1 MINAEELDERKQ
13 AKPETLPERGTEEHP
28 SVEDARILIADDDP
42 DVTRLTLHLL
52 QRAGFGHIDTATGG
66 RHAIAMM
73 RARTPDVLLLDVHMP
88 EIDGLATLRAM
99 SADGR
104 PRPVT
109 SVLAVSGDSSPGIRR
124 SMLLHGAEDFLVRPC
139 AGADLVDRV
148 RRLATRTRSLNDALE
163 RLSLLDGL
171 VRNPRAPRRS
181 GRGVVRARG
190 FEP

>member
-1 MINAEELDERKQ
+1 MIYAEELDERKQ
-13 AKPETLPERGTEEHP
+13 ANSATFLGRPAGEPA

-42 DVTRLTLHLL
+42 DVMRLTLHLL

-66 RHAIAMM
+66 RQAIAMM
-73 RARTPDVLLLDVHMP
+73 HARTPDVLLLDVHMP
-88 EIDGLATLRAM
+88 EIDGLATLQAM

-104 PRPVT
+104 PRSVT

-139 AGADLVDRV
+139 AGADLVERV
-148 RRLATRTRSLNDALE
+148 KRLATRTRSLNDALD

-171 VRNPRAPRRS
+171 VRNPR
-181 GRGVVRARG
+181 VAR
-190 FEP
+190 P

>member
-1 MINAEELDERKQ
+1 MIYAQELDERGQ
-13 AKPETLPERGTEEHP
+13 ANPATFLGRGAEAHRP
-28 SVEDARILIADDDP
+28 VEDARILIADDDP
-42 DVTRLTLHLL
+42 DVMRLTLRLL
-52 QRAGFGHIDTATGG
+52 QRAGFAHVDTATGG
-66 RHAIAMM
+66 RQAITMM
-73 RARTPDVLLLDVHMP
+73 RTRTPDVLLLDVHMP

-139 AGADLVDRV
+139 TGADLVDRV
-148 RRLATRTRSLNDALE
+148 RRLAERTRSLNDALE

-171 VRNPRAPRRS
+171 VRNPCTRRH
-181 GRGVVRARG
+181 
-190 FEP
+190 